1 MRDRACPAPGRA
13 RGRRV
18 PRGRCARRAA
28 AVGDR
33 GHRRPY
39 RRPAGRLGA
48 SSRGLPPPR
57 RGRAPGGAADRAGG
71 GPGPRPSATLRRPA
85 RQPLALIVVAAGLAA
100 SGCGSSSSGSL
111 PPELARTLAARS
123 DEVARALE
131 RGDPCAAERLAL
143 APELRRRTARLAAA
157 ITCVA
162 PPPVAPVAEPPPP
175 PPSDTQKGTKEKPK
189 KHEKH
194 KKEKG
199 HAKGHK
205 G

>member
-1 MRDRACPAPGRA
+1 
-13 RGRRV
+13 
-18 PRGRCARRAA
+18 
-28 AVGDR
+28 
-33 GHRRPY
+33 
-39 RRPAGRLGA
+39 
-48 SSRGLPPPR
+48 
-57 RGRAPGGAADRAGG
+57 
-71 GPGPRPSATLRRPA
+71 LRRPA

-131 RGDPCAAERLAL
+131 RGDPCAAERLAVALRLEAGRAVAAGEVPGAL